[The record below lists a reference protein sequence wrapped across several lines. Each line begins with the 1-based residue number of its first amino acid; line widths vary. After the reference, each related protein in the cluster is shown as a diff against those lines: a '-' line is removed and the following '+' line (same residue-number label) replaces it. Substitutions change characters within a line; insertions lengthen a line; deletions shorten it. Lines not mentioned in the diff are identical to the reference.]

1 MPKAEPSYQEL
12 QAQLD
17 EILARLQSDDV
28 DVDTALKLYQ
38 EGQKLVKSLES
49 RLTNAENTIR
59 KLQSDA

>member
-49 RLTNAENTIR
+49 RLTKAENTIR